1 MLQVLADDSKPIN
14 ITWAVAIVKRW
25 LSSDYFL
32 DGMSRTQLA
41 LSACLEAGWLDGR
54 ARDGQLHGHAPAL
67 DCSRLIV
74 IRRPFGRIVF
84 GSGVR
89 QVWKVREGHR

>member
-1 MLQVLADDSKPIN
+1 MLADDALPIN
-14 ITWAVAIVKRW
+14 TLVALAAVKLL
-25 LSSDYFL
+25 LSSDFFL
-32 DGMSRTQLA
+32 DDIARLTVA
-41 LSACLEAGWLDGR
+41 LSACLETGWLDGR